1 MHLGDSDSGSEDDL
15 ADISRRLAER
25 RRAQS
30 ISQKNTIVNNEKM
43 LQNSNLWSHDDSEGE
58 MDVRQMIARKVVEK
72 RRRESSEAMSSEKI
86 RTNKVSTKATSQ
98 EGEFDCTPKICHKI
112 KAGIKARPTP
122 IQNNHA
128 PKSDR
133 SSSNGSGQ
141 TPSSNNTMRGQ
152 TLQQTDC
159 KHCQSIRTT
168 T

>member
-1 MHLGDSDSGSEDDL
+1 MHLGDSDSDSEDDL
-15 ADISRRLAER
+15 ADMSRRLAER

-86 RTNKVSTKATSQ
+86 RTNKVSTKAASQ

-112 KAGIKARPTP
+112 KAGIKAGIHPYSK
-122 IQNNHA
+122 QSC
-128 PKSDR
+128 PKIRLIIFKWIWADSF
-133 SSSNGSGQ
+133 
-141 TPSSNNTMRGQ
+141 
-152 TLQQTDC
+152 QQ
-159 KHCQSIRTT
+159 
-168 T
+168 